1 MTSVIRLGFT
11 GAAAVLA
18 VCVATPAYAGV
29 LHADFHPR
37 TVTGVTLLEGADG
50 NEHTLMCPPDENV
63 LSGGYTL
70 SAPAG
75 RSLSSAPADLLSTR
89 PTEDATGWTVAVLKT
104 LAPAGGKGAD
114 PGLADP
120 EAGVHRGRG
129 HPGRLSP
136 RRRARRRIRPSDDPG
151 TGKINRRLSPNCFS
165 PRTRNHST
173 AGVVNGN
180 ETLRVPGGRNVTRR
194 RRSGRRVHHIHRV
207 HRLRRARGIMKTG

>member
-104 LAPAGGKGAD
+104 LAPAGARA
-114 PGLADP
+114 PT
-120 EAGVHRGRG
+120 R
-129 HPGRLSP
+129 P
-136 RRRARRRIRPSDDPG
+136 R
-151 TGKINRRLSPNCFS
+151 
-165 PRTRNHST
+165 
-173 AGVVNGN
+173 
-180 ETLRVPGGRNVTRR
+180 
-194 RRSGRRVHHIHRV
+194 
-207 HRLRRARGIMKTG
+207 